1 MRGLRALLR
10 QKRSSRAAH
19 EAAPPEAAHQVK
31 RAGEYR
37 QTKRE
42 REISSLLPVRSRLPV
57 LDARCVVF
65 AIQGFEARSFSKLS
79 VRKHRESSETCRNYQ
94 EKSENHFSDIIVI
107 SKRNDIYATSH
118 CRYRVL
124 YLRCFYAV
132 LRSSPYV
139 IPFSVDFGESQIQQS
154 FSN

>member
-65 AIQGFEARSFSKLS
+65 AIQASRRGAFRNCQLENIERVQKR
-79 VRKHRESSETCRNYQ
+79 VEIIRKKVKT
-94 EKSENHFSDIIVI
+94 I
-107 SKRNDIYATSH
+107 
-118 CRYRVL
+118 
-124 YLRCFYAV
+124 
-132 LRSSPYV
+132 
-139 IPFSVDFGESQIQQS
+139 SQILL
-154 FSN
+154 